1 MDGQFVCNELIKKL
15 MNIEE
20 NDLQKL
26 VLNLNAKNYVKAAKE
41 DEMDGVSL
49 NSMKKTLILD
59 NYGLHN
65 KTYLNDL
72 ITKLNSLIKKVEEI
86 DNIDHGDCFKMYL
99 KHLNFIKNNLD
110 LNSITGS
117 IQEYTDLLEKLAN
130 YYKSSFFD
138 YKTELDI
145 QLKVLDLKEKYSFG
159 LNSLAKTLNDL
170 GIAESNMGEFKKSI
184 EYHNKA
190 LTMPRSSG
198 DDLIKAETLNGLGV
212 TYLGLNKYEK
222 SIAHFK
228 KALDLK
234 KKILSAEHP
243 SIGCTLN
250 GLGVVYS
257 NKGDFKKAIELY
269 NEAFSIYKAKL
280 AEDHRYFANLYNNL
294 GYAYFCMGDNDKA
307 LFYSKQSF
315 EIFQKSEIPDHPSI
329 SDVLNNLGIIYSKLG
344 ESQKS
349 VDYFKQSI
357 SLKLK
362 ISTRD
367 DLSIAP
373 IYNNLGV
380 VYKKINDYQMSVE
393 YFEKSL
399 QIYEKHFTTKKQDSM
414 QTLYSNLS
422 NLYGK
427 LNDNE
432 KVQHYSNKLK
442 NANSLFL
449 LSKKKINF

>member
-1 MDGQFVCNELIKKL
+1 

-26 VLNLNAKNYVKAAKE
+26 ILNLNAKTYVKAAKE

-49 NSMKKTLILD
+49 NPMKKTLILD

-72 ITKLNSLIKKVEEI
+72 ITKLNSLIKKFDEI
-86 DNIDHGDCFKMYL
+86 DNIDDGGCFKMYL
-99 KHLNFIKNNLD
+99 RHLNFIKDNLD

-130 YYKSSFFD
+130 YYKSSLFD
-138 YKTELDI
+138 YKAELDI
-145 QLKVLDLKEKYSFG
+145 QLKVLDLKEKYSFS

-190 LTMPRSSG
+190 LAMPRSSG
-198 DDLIKAETLNGLGV
+198 NDLIKAETLNGLGV
-212 TYLGLNKYEK
+212 TYLGLNKYQK
-222 SIAHFK
+222 SIAHFR

-250 GLGVVYS
+250 SLGVVYS
-257 NKGDFKKAIELY
+257 NKGNFKKAIELY

-307 LFYSKQSF
+307 LLYSKRSV
-315 EIFQKSEIPDHPSI
+315 EIFQKSKIANHPSI

-349 VDYFKQSI
+349 IDYFQQSI
-357 SLKLK
+357 NLKSK
-362 ISTRD
+362 RD

-380 VYKKINDYQMSVE
+380 VYKKMNDYQMSVE

-399 QIYEKHFTTKKQDSM
+399 QIYERYLVKKQDYM

-422 NLYGK
+422 YLYGK

-442 NANSLFL
+442 NAKNLFFL
-449 LSKKKINF
+449 TKKKHNNLS